1 MTPGMQQT
9 PQGTKTG
16 FMEFQDQDFKAALTR
31 ALRTELIL
39 AVVGIPIAWIASG
52 WRSAVLFVVGAAIC
66 GTGIMVW
73 QRLMGAVLDRLSE
86 GREVRPLAP
95 VLFWF
100 FTHLLLSGC
109 LLYVSLRGLDG
120 SVYAL
125 IAGLGLALIALTIE
139 SFRLVKAWT
148 H

>member
-73 QRLMGAVLDRLSE
+73 QRLI
-86 GREVRPLAP
+86 
-95 VLFWF
+95 
-100 FTHLLLSGC
+100 HLLLSGC